1 MAGTAANPGP
11 VGPGAALFILTLV
24 KDLWSLNGPRQET
37 FREVQWG
44 KNKPAVFV
52 DCKAGPSDKNPAIFC
67 FNSSLLR
74 SVTLAV
80 RKANEVIR
88 FSLCTKQVKVLCS
101 APAVNGLPGR
111 DGRDGPKGEKGD
123 PGEGLRG
130 LQGLPGKAGPQG
142 LKGEVGPQGEK
153 GQKGERG
160 IVVTDD
166 LHRQIT
172 DLEAKIRVLEDDLSR
187 YKKALS
193 LKDVVNIGKK
203 MFVSTGKKYN
213 FEKGKSLCAKAGSV
227 LASPRNEAENTAL
240 KDLIDPSSQA
250 YIGISDAQT
259 EGRFMYLSGGPLTY
273 SNWKPGEPNNH
284 KNEDCAVIEDSG
296 KWNDLDCSNS
306 NIFIIC
312 EL

>member
-1 MAGTAANPGP
+1 
-11 VGPGAALFILTLV
+11 
-24 KDLWSLNGPRQET
+24 
-37 FREVQWG
+37 
-44 KNKPAVFV
+44 
-52 DCKAGPSDKNPAIFC
+52 
-67 FNSSLLR
+67 
-74 SVTLAV
+74 
-80 RKANEVIR
+80 
-88 FSLCTKQVKVLCS
+88 
-101 APAVNGLPGR
+101 
-111 DGRDGPKGEKGD
+111 
-123 PGEGLRG
+123 
-130 LQGLPGKAGPQG
+130 
-142 LKGEVGPQGEK
+142 
-153 GQKGERG
+153 
-160 IVVTDD
+160 
-166 LHRQIT
+166 
-172 DLEAKIRVLEDDLSR
+172 
-187 YKKALS
+187 
-193 LKDVVNIGKK
+193 

-312 EL
+312 ELWTAEKSMKINPTFFSQLCGCVEVCYYIAE